1 MNTSTLGPFRIAVVE
16 DEAVQ
21 RQALIDVLQIEGYS
35 CQGYASPIAALADPR
50 LSDADLLI
58 TDLNLPGMSGLEMI
72 EALRHRNRDV
82 GAILMTGQASLQTAI
97 DAVRIGAV
105 DYVIKPF
112 KLSTMLTTVSKA
124 LEQER
129 LRREIARLQG
139 DLKLRYDELLLIN
152 RELDAFAARISHD
165 LRGPITTMKMVLQT
179 LNDEALHALENDL
192 QHLVVSGIRSGDKAI
207 KMVHDLLEFS
217 RLGHRELHL
226 ERLNLNEVC
235 ATVLEELR
243 TLHPAQG
250 CAIEVGDLP
259 TVQGHEGLLHQ
270 VLVNLVGNAIKYS
283 GTVKSPHVRVA
294 SVPGDTKGW
303 VCVTVSDNG
312 VGFQA
317 NKIHE
322 LFKPFQRLH
331 HPDQFPGE
339 GMGLANVKRIVE
351 RHGGTVAASLNPGG
365 GACFKLTLPAADAS

>member
-35 CQGYASPIAALADPR
+35 CHGYASPVAALADPR
-50 LSDADLLI
+50 LRDADLLI

-129 LRREIARLQG
+129 LRREIARLQA

-235 ATVLEELR
+235 ATVLDELG

-283 GTVKSPHVRVA
+283 STVKSPHVRVSSFPA
-294 SVPGDTKGW
+294 DTKGW

>member
-1 MNTSTLGPFRIAVVE
+1 MNISTLGLFRIVVVE

-35 CQGYASPIAALADPR
+35 CQGYASPVAALADPR
-50 LSDADLLI
+50 LRDADLLI

-82 GAILMTGQASLQTAI
+82 AAILMTGQATLQTAI

-152 RELDAFAARISHD
+152 RELDAFAARVSHD
-165 LRGPITTMKMVLQT
+165 LRGPITSMKMVLQT
-179 LNDEALHALENDL
+179 LNDEALHTLEDDL
-192 QHLVVSGIRSGDKAI
+192 KHLVLSGIRSGDKAI

-226 ERLNLNEVC
+226 ERLDMNAIC
-235 ATVLEELR
+235 GKVLVELR
-243 TLHPAQG
+243 ALHPPQG
-250 CAIEVGDLP
+250 CVVEVDDLP
-259 TVQGHEGLLHQ
+259 NVQGHEGLLHQ

-283 GTVKSPHVRVA
+283 STVQSPNIRVA
-294 SVPGDTKGW
+294 TVPAVTKGF
-303 VCVTVSDNG
+303 VCIAVSDNG

-317 NKIHE
+317 SKIHE

-351 RHGGTVAASLNPGG
+351 RHGGTVVASLNPEG
-365 GACFKLTLPAADAS
+365 GACFKLTLPAADVN